1 MSFYTNS
8 RISTSPLQ
16 SVVRSVQLAEGL
28 PFAEVLSEHDI
39 RQAFDTAECYFA
51 ESEDDIYSPAVT
63 LWAFLSQMLF
73 TGPARSCNAAV
84 HRVRELCRQL
94 GKKLPALN
102 SGGYCKARNKIDEA
116 VPMQLIQTIAK
127 KTERKVRKNWKWCN
141 RDHLYLV
148 DGSDVT
154 GADTPDNQEEYPQ
167 PESQAEGCGFPMMRV
182 LILTS
187 LITGMVRAAAMTSY
201 AGKETGE
208 GALLRS
214 VIDELEEG
222 SVVVGDQ
229 YFCSYFM
236 IALLSAAGID
246 VVTRLR
252 ENRDIDFNDRET
264 CRKISR
270 GNWIVTLKRPVR
282 PEWMSPEQYE
292 TMPET
297 LELRLVEVIVSE
309 KGFRSEH
316 FFVTTTLTDK
326 KIYSGEALSELY
338 YKRWHVELDWNSL
351 KTMMGLD
358 DLRGKS
364 PHMLRLEFLMGVLAY
379 NLVRLRVASAACLG
393 GVHPREIGFTSGL
406 TLVSMDWVLVLYRW
420 ETEIQ
425 REDLYELSK
434 QRVGD
439 RKGRFE
445 PRAVKRRPKA
455 YPRLTR
461 PRDIARNEAA
471 SEKNF

>member
-1 MSFYTNS
+1 MSSYTNS
-8 RISTSPLQ
+8 TIATSPI
-16 SVVRSVQLAEGL
+16 SAVIRSLQLADGL
-28 PFAEVLSEHDI
+28 PFADALTEKDI
-39 RQAFDTAECYFA
+39 RQAFDDAQCHFA
-51 ESEDDIYSPAVT
+51 ENDEDIYSPAVT

-73 TGPARSCNAAV
+73 IGPARSCLGAV
-84 HRVRELCRQL
+84 QRVRKLCRQL

-116 VPMQLIQTIAK
+116 VPMQLIQAVAE
-127 KTERKVRKNWKWCN
+127 KTERKVRTNWKWCG
-141 RDHLYLV
+141 RDRLYLV

-154 GADTPDNQEEYPQ
+154 GADTPENQEAYPQ

-201 AGKETGE
+201 SGKETGE

-214 VIDELEEG
+214 VIDQLEEG
-222 SVVVGDQ
+222 SIVVGDQ

-236 IALLSAAGID
+236 IALLSAAGMD

-264 CRKISR
+264 CRKISH
-270 GNWIVTLKRPVR
+270 GNWIVTLKRPAR

-292 TMPET
+292 TIPKT

-326 KIYSGEALSELY
+326 KVYSGEALSELY

-351 KTMMGLD
+351 KTMMGLN

-364 PHMLRLEFLMGVLAY
+364 PHMLRLEFLMGLLAY
-379 NLVRLRVASAACLG
+379 NLVRLRIVSAAGLG
-393 GVHPREIGFTSGL
+393 GVHPRAIGFTSGL
-406 TLVSMDWVLVLYRW
+406 VLVSTDWLLVLYRW
-420 ETEIQ
+420 ESAMQ
-425 REDLYELSK
+425 REDLHELSK
-434 QRVGD
+434 QQVGD
-439 RKGRFE
+439 RAGRWE
-445 PRAVKRRPKA
+445 PRVVKRRPKA
-455 YPRLTR
+455 YPRLTC
-461 PRDIARNEAA
+461 PRDIARTQAA
-471 SEKNF
+471 NANKN